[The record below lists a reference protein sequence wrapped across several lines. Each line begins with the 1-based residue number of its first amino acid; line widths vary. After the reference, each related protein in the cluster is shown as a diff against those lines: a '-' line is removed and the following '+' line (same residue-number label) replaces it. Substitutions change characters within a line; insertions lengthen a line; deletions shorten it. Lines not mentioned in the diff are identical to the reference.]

1 MPYEKPED
9 FAVLRE
15 YYTDY
20 CTKRFDKLKHLLCD
34 SLGIKYEEIE
44 PQETEVVQ
52 KVVVAKKSDEKPS
65 KQVRFADKCI
75 LRLAEVLDTDLLKV
89 GRSRSTY
96 KSTDGKRGY
105 VITTSKMYTQGS
117 REKYWFAYR
126 RNPFEELTDC
136 GEQYVVYGCKDEK
149 TMVVLPVPVI
159 EAQIDHLNVSKDE
172 DGNISHWHMVFF
184 KKISG
189 KMTWMLSRPKIEE
202 IEIDK
207 YIV

>member
-1 MPYEKPED
+1 M
-9 FAVLRE
+9 
-15 YYTDY
+15 
-20 CTKRFDKLKHLLCD
+20 
-34 SLGIKYEEIE
+34 
-44 PQETEVVQ
+44 Q

-126 RNPFEELTDC
+126 RNPFEELTDSY
-136 GEQYVVYGCKDEK
+136 EQKRVY
-149 TMVVLPVPVI
+149 P
-159 EAQIDHLNVSKDE
+159 NR
-172 DGNISHWHMVFF
+172 F
-184 KKISG
+184 
-189 KMTWMLSRPKIEE
+189 
-202 IEIDK
+202 
-207 YIV
+207 